1 MNANVLQKV
10 MEQLADQRA
19 RNEREEVAPPSR
31 GVGQM
36 PRNRPGDGCAPRG
49 GDEKRVLSL
58 CHSGG

>member
-1 MNANVLQKV
+1 MNSNVLQKV

-19 RNEREEVAPPSR
+19 RNEREEERRRRAEEER
-31 GVGQM
+31 LAAEK
-36 PRNRPGDGCAPRG
+36 NGCAPRG